1 MLPSKKSIRNLKTL
15 PFYGRVQHYHIPN
28 KNYIA
33 FSIKIID
40 RKKYLVIIGADKNN
54 EVNENFITVISKD
67 GEARTLLP
75 NGKWS
80 STLNHLYWSY
90 RDYAKVYNDDCVT
103 RFFKDCGNCYSP
115 LSCVFRQYASYK
127 QKQKQRKIIE
137 NQKLKNQ
144 FWEDKLPLV
153 SRKFRNFCY
162 DSYGY
167 NVIFSVADRKTGFC
181 TKCKKKITFSE
192 NLVMGHTYSCPYCK
206 KKLVA
211 KSVNKISNNK
221 FKCFTLLDTYNNSQ
235 VVVRHFD
242 LSFDIVPKVVNNHI
256 TNIDVKRNLFEYE
269 RDLFS
274 FGLDSFDYHINRYD
288 YSTGVR
294 YWNNKKPS
302 QCFYM
307 FGSLPYRY
315 YESEVIYTGN
325 FADLKD
331 FVGEKFPI
339 LNAILY
345 NQGKDSLFSYYR
357 LEDYLLNSAST
368 LLAEKL
374 NKVGLK
380 RLAKDVLDASFNW
393 NCYGIPKIENNKL
406 SVKAFLGVNKKF
418 INFAISKDMHYNTIF
433 AMKKYNEIFKD
444 KFEDFVYLYSYCEHQ
459 KINSIDV
466 IINNIVS
473 FCQEYKTTIRQ
484 VVSYLSKQEGS
495 IIELNDYVSMYLEAY
510 RLSSN
515 NKDFTV
521 TKYSKDFLFPQN
533 LMKAHNSAEIWLKD
547 EKDKAKKKDFIKKE
561 KQLKKVV
568 KKLAKLDGLNLGEY
582 KFTLPHSN
590 KDFIRQG
597 TEMHICVGCGT
608 YFDKMCSGVGIIIF
622 VEKQD
627 KNYGTIEYSINDKTV
642 SLVQARGFSNKN
654 ISDVCSDELMQIQKL
669 LQSKI
674 SA

>member
-167 NVIFSVADRKTGFC
+167 NVVFSVADRKTGFC

-192 NLVMGHTYSCPYCK
+192 NLVMGHTYCCPYCK
-206 KKLVA
+206 KKIVA
-211 KSVNKISNNK
+211 KSVKKISNNK
-221 FKCFTLLDTYNNSQ
+221 FKCFALLDAYNSSQ

-242 LSFDIVPKVVNNHI
+242 LSVNIVAKVVNNHI

-274 FGLDSFDYHINRYD
+274 SSLDSFDYHINRYD
-288 YSTGVR
+288 YSTGVW

-302 QCFYM
+302 QGFYM

-315 YESEVIYTGN
+315 YEAETIYTGN
-325 FADLKD
+325 FADMKGII
-331 FVGEKFPI
+331 GEKYAV
-339 LNAILY
+339 LNTIFY
-345 NQGKDSLFSYYR
+345 NQDKDSIFNYYR
-357 LEDYLLNSAST
+357 LEDYLLYSANT
-368 LLAEKL
+368 LLAEKF
-374 NKVGLK
+374 NKIGLK
-380 RLAKDVLDASFNW
+380 ALAKNILDSCCNW
-393 NCYGIPKIENNKL
+393 NYYGIPKIENNNL
-406 SVKAFLGVNKKF
+406 SVKTFLGVNKKF
-418 INFAISKDMHYNTIF
+418 INFAISKDMNYNTIV

-444 KFEDFVYLYSYCEHQ
+444 KFEDFCYMYSYCET
-459 KINSIDV
+459 KDINSIDV
-466 IINNIVS
+466 LINKIVS

-510 RLSSN
+510 KLSTN

-533 LMKAHNSAEIWLKD
+533 LMKAHDNTAIWLKD
-547 EKDKAKKKDFIKKE
+547 EKDKIKKKDFAKKE

-568 KKLAKLDGLNLGEY
+568 KKLAKLDGLSLGEY

-597 TEMHICVGCGT
+597 TQMHICVGGGT
-608 YFDKMCSGVGIIIF
+608 YFDNMCSGVAIIIF

-674 SA
+674 TA